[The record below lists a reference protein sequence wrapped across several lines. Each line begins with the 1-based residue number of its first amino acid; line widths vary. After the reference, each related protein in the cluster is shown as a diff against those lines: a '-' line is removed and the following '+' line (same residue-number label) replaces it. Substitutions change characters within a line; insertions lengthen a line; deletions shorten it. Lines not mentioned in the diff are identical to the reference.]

1 MFFSNVARVDKEGEI
16 WLADSRILTI
26 PFLAL
31 ELPHPLSSPVSLPP
45 LSKLRP
51 YSATMVSD
59 LSSSR
64 LHTES
69 DLRKLRQLIGWQSLR
84 YDRKMQHGV
93 TPLASMWPG
102 DFIYFAS
109 YTLSELV
116 LSFSSFLFTL
126 LEHYGLQL

>member
-1 MFFSNVARVDKEGEI
+1 
-16 WLADSRILTI
+16 
-26 PFLAL
+26 
-31 ELPHPLSSPVSLPP
+31 
-45 LSKLRP
+45 
-51 YSATMVSD
+51 MVSY

-69 DLRKLRQLIGWQSLR
+69 DLKKLRQLIGWQSLR

-126 LEHYGLQL
+126 LEHYGLQLQHLSPHSITLVAIFVHLCEM